1 VGRRRIFVAV
11 SDVTDRL
18 STALTDRYR
27 IGRELGHGGMAIVW
41 LAEDLKHRRSV
52 AIKVLRPELT
62 AALGAER
69 FLREIATSAN
79 LRHPHILPLY
89 DSGEADGLLF
99 YVMPYAEGESLRE
112 RLDREKQLPLD
123 DAVQIARE
131 VADALSYA
139 HGRGVI
145 HRDIKPENILLES
158 GHAVV
163 TDFGIAKAI
172 HAAGGEPLTQTG
184 MAVGTP
190 LYMSPEQAAGGDD
203 VDGRSDL
210 YSLGCVLYE
219 MLGGQPPFTGPTVQ
233 SVVRQHLTVEPRPVS
248 QLRPAVPSEIA
259 ALLARALAK
268 NPADR
273 FNPAAQFVEALSRPG
288 RALPEATQS
297 PRSIAVLPF
306 ASMSADPDDE
316 YFADGITEEIINAL
330 SQIEGLRVAARTSSF
345 AFKGK
350 TPDVTE
356 VGAHLRVATVL
367 EGSVRKAGDRIR
379 ITAQLVNVSD
389 GYHLWSDR
397 YDRRFDDVFAIQDEI
412 ARTIAGRLKVTL
424 AGGPTDPIVKRP
436 TTDLDAYQMF
446 LKGRHFWSR
455 RTRSGLE
462 HAVEYFQRA
471 IERDPEYALAHAG
484 LADAYLLLGSYNYM
498 PLDQAHARAKAAVDR
513 ALALDE
519 MLAEAHATR
528 GQLLRR
534 DRDWNGEEREYRRA
548 IELNASYA
556 TAHQWYATLLAALAR
571 FDEAIAEIR
580 RAEQLDPLS
589 HAVSVTA
596 AVVLMLARKHEA
608 ALEQLARALELEPSF
623 ASAHAW
629 ISLVR
634 AEQGRYDEAIRA
646 ARRAV
651 ELSPDNPNLQVG
663 LAYACARLGER
674 DRALAIVQD
683 AQARGARG
691 WPGMIFA
698 ALGDIDRAFACI
710 EDALQLGESWDSLFY
725 LKVFPWWE
733 PLRSDARYDS
743 LLQRL
748 NLPA

>member
-1 VGRRRIFVAV
+1 M
-11 SDVTDRL
+11 SDVLERL
-18 STALTDRYR
+18 STALADRYR
-27 IGRELGHGGMAIVW
+27 LGRELGHGGMAVVW

-52 AIKVLRPELT
+52 AVKVLRPELA

-112 RLDREKQLPLD
+112 RLDREKQLQLD

-139 HGRGVI
+139 HGRGVV

-184 MAVGTP
+184 IAVGTP

-233 SVVRQHLTVEPRPVS
+233 SVVRQHLTTPPRPIS
-248 QLRPAVPSEIA
+248 QLRPAVPGEIVS
-259 ALLARALAK
+259 LLTRALAK

-273 FNPAAQFVEALSRPG
+273 FNPAAQFVEALSRRG
-288 RALPEATQS
+288 RPLPEGSQS
-297 PRSIAVLPF
+297 SRSIAVLPF
-306 ASMSADPDDE
+306 TSMSADPDDE

-330 SQIEGLRVAARTSSF
+330 AQIDGFQVAARTSSF

-350 TPDVTE
+350 TPDITE

-397 YDRRFDDVFAIQDEI
+397 YDRRLDDVFAIQDEI
-412 ARTIAGRLKVTL
+412 ARTIADRLKVTL

-462 HAVEYFQRA
+462 RAVEYFQRA
-471 IERDPEYALAHAG
+471 IERDPHYALAHAG
-484 LADAYLLLGSYNYM
+484 LADAYLLLGSYNYL
-498 PLDQAHARAKAAVDR
+498 PLDQAHASAKAAVNR

-534 DRDWNGEEREYRRA
+534 DRDWSGEEREYRRA

-571 FDEAIAEIR
+571 FEEAIVEIR

-596 AVVLMLARKHEA
+596 AVVLMLARQHEA
-608 ALEQLARALELEPSF
+608 AMEQLARALELEPSF

-651 ELSPDNPNLQVG
+651 ELSPDNPNLQIG

-683 AQARGARG
+683 AQGRGARG

-698 ALGDIDRAFACI
+698 ALGDNDRAFACI
-710 EDALQLGESWDSLFY
+710 EDALQVGESWDSLFY

-733 PLRSDARYDS
+733 PLRKDGRYHG